1 MAQISHTANQLLASL
16 GADKIAGL
24 LPRIKV
30 LELPQETVLFE
41 TGDTIKTV
49 YFPVG
54 GLVSIVVDLATG
66 ETIETAMIGK
76 DGLVG
81 GSAALDNPISLNRA
95 VVQVAGAAATL
106 PLNHF
111 RELVQESP
119 SFRAKLARH
128 EQFLLAQAQQAAA
141 CNATHSLEER
151 LSRWLLRCH
160 DLVGGDLPLTQEF
173 LAEML
178 GVRRTSVTL
187 AAQALQQAGLIEYR
201 SGHVQLLNLDGLQES
216 TCECYATIKAHG
228 TTLLAPSQPA

>member
-1 MAQISHTANQLLASL
+1 MAQLSHTANQLLASL
-16 GADKIAGL
+16 GADKMAAL
-24 LPRIKV
+24 LPHMNV

-49 YFPVG
+49 YFPLS

-66 ETIETAMIGK
+66 EMIETAMIGP

-95 VVQVAGAAATL
+95 IVQIAGAAATL

-111 RELVQESP
+111 RELVQESA

-141 CNATHSLEER
+141 CNATHGLEAR

-160 DLVGGDLPLTQEF
+160 DLVGSDISLTQEF

-187 AAQALQQAGLIEYR
+187 AAQALQRAGLIDYSR
-201 SGHVQLLNLDGLQES
+201 GHVQLLNLDGLRES
-216 TCECYATIKAHG
+216 TCECYAAIKAHG
-228 TTLLAPSQPA
+228 STLLAPIQD